1 MNPEEDK
8 IIAGVPNFMKDV
20 LGRTFECLRSAY
32 SKEDRYTSEGT
43 RLIFP
48 KYSRES
54 SKNTELRVSEQELRF
69 VFVEKFV
76 EYCNASHEELYY
88 SVETPTT
95 DSYLFSEGKTYKSL
109 MEKGEKI
116 ELPCIHSEGV
126 SGKFDMTIYNKD
138 NNGEYNTVCLIEF
151 KAGSI
156 SEQDFK
162 EVLVKLA
169 NPKEKAPSR
178 YIIHMVKDK
187 ASDNTIENM
196 MAAIKW
202 LYEESD
208 IKGNSKRIE
217 QVLIPLTGEN
227 IMQLYSIQDI
237 YHKEIKN
244 SK

>member
-54 SKNTELRVSEQELRF
+54 SKNAELRVSEQELRF

-109 MEKGEKI
+109 LEKGEKI

-138 NNGEYNTVCLIEF
+138 NTVCLIEF

-156 SEQDFK
+156 SEQEFK
-162 EVLVKLA
+162 EVLIKLA
-169 NPKEKAPSR
+169 NPKEKATYR

-187 ASDNTIENM
+187 ASKDSIENM
-196 MAAIKW
+196 MNAIKW

-208 IKGNSKRIE
+208 IKENPQRVE
-217 QVLIPLTGEN
+217 QVLIPLTGDDK
-227 IMQLYSIQDI
+227 MHLYSIQDT
-237 YHKEIKN
+237 YHTEIKN
-244 SK
+244 PE